1 MPPADQAKR
10 TQHRP
15 TSLLGLASML
25 VLSSLGVSTQAEAR
39 ALPAPPRVEASGG
52 LIFQSQGGGTPN
64 TVTGYLLAP
73 LSQGAQGQVLFLDL
87 AANMNLGGALSQG
100 SNVSAGASTRLGYRW
115 LSGDQRWLY
124 GFNAGV
130 DTRQAVNNYAFQA
143 GIGAEALS
151 RTLELRVNGY
161 VPFANQSD
169 LYQSGYT
176 NAYLRNNQLILDG
189 WNRYVVSLGG
199 TNLEVGVPLSRWN
212 NNSLW
217 LYASYYYLD
226 GDYVNGTSGIR
237 GRSELRLGNQLAIG
251 ATVSYDSIFDTQA
264 TGYVRYGAKPLAGS
278 AKDAVDAAERN
289 FLALR
294 GLPMQRDVD
303 LRMVSAQQNLPGSVA
318 TNPGNGGASWVVRC
332 TGTTTNTGTAT
343 VSCAN
348 PTLDTLL
355 AAAGP
360 GDVLLVGGGASSNLG
375 GQTLRLGVGTSLSGS
390 GSAPTLATQFGSVNL
405 NPVFGS
411 GVGAQPAFNNGIIS
425 IGSNTT
431 IAGFSFTNTSITNYS
446 TSNVLIANNTFTGSF
461 TDNPTD
467 LATAQAFGPINV
479 SANALPAIQLVGVS
493 NLTIANNTFIYP
505 QVQTY
510 KSEKGKDG
518 NFVCNQSGI
527 NPDGFCLS
535 ANAIRLN
542 NSTKATI
549 SNNNVTGALDEAFR
563 INNPTGT
570 LLINN
575 NTISE
580 MRMGP
585 DSNIGSAIIIGQN
598 QGSSTIQILNN
609 SISNNSRGVY
619 SVVTAANQS
628 NIAVDTNGKNVIDPI
643 EIGLCRGSVSYPRT
657 QDLYASP
664 DFSGNCA
671 SPTSMN
677 LTISGNQ
684 ISLPAITSG
693 RQDGDGIDLN
703 IGANAILRATI
714 NNNSILT
721 LGDPETNNIGDN
733 GLTFD
738 IRGNSDVAI
747 NIRNNFIKNSGDAA
761 IGFSL
766 QNTPFANQPGSTDIT
781 ISGNT
786 FGPGVSPTVEAD
798 LVDNAGSPVS
808 VFKLYG
814 SGDNELL
821 NSNVIQQSFNE
832 GFYPNLFVNNVRLQG
847 NP

>member
-1 MPPADQAKR
+1 
-10 TQHRP
+10 
-15 TSLLGLASML
+15 
-25 VLSSLGVSTQAEAR
+25 
-39 ALPAPPRVEASGG
+39 
-52 LIFQSQGGGTPN
+52 
-64 TVTGYLLAP
+64 
-73 LSQGAQGQVLFLDL
+73 
-87 AANMNLGGALSQG
+87 
-100 SNVSAGASTRLGYRW
+100 
-115 LSGDQRWLY
+115 
-124 GFNAGV
+124 
-130 DTRQAVNNYAFQA
+130 
-143 GIGAEALS
+143 
-151 RTLELRVNGY
+151 
-161 VPFANQSD
+161 
-169 LYQSGYT
+169 
-176 NAYLRNNQLILDG
+176 
-189 WNRYVVSLGG
+189 
-199 TNLEVGVPLSRWN
+199 
-212 NNSLW
+212 
-217 LYASYYYLD
+217 
-226 GDYVNGTSGIR
+226 
-237 GRSELRLGNQLAIG
+237 
-251 ATVSYDSIFDTQA
+251 
-264 TGYVRYGAKPLAGS
+264 
-278 AKDAVDAAERN
+278 
-289 FLALR
+289 
-294 GLPMQRDVD
+294 
-303 LRMVSAQQNLPGSVA
+303 
-318 TNPGNGGASWVVRC
+318 
-332 TGTTTNTGTAT
+332 
-343 VSCAN
+343 
-348 PTLDTLL
+348 
-355 AAAGP
+355 
-360 GDVLLVGGGASSNLG
+360 
-375 GQTLRLGVGTSLSGS
+375 
-390 GSAPTLATQFGSVNL
+390 VNL

-766 QNTPFANQPGSTDIT
+766 QNTPFVNQPGSTDVT

-821 NSNVIQQSFNE
+821 NSNVIQKSFNE